1 MVCFKWKVHDIVSSC
16 LPVNM
21 IALRLQHIWKS
32 RSSTIPPVGFLVK
45 ESRQPT
51 LEHLYKKYSTQNHKN
66 IPIRFLLVFPLR
78 IWWIQSVR
86 TEAKLFLR
94 GTRLCAGWIVLEF
107 RFHSRFTLFYR
118 GFEGKCVDFDHSK
131 QLFPLKQWMAVTRN
145 FLLSKDHALSR
156 RSLIYR
162 AENVMIAQRDS
173 HINCGK

>member
-1 MVCFKWKVHDIVSSC
+1 MTARAS
-16 LPVNM
+16 
-21 IALRLQHIWKS
+21 IWYFFFQCISMFFRFCIDVYRK
-32 RSSTIPPVGFLVK
+32 LVFK

-94 GTRLCAGWIVLEF
+94 ATRLCAGWIVLEF

-118 GFEGKCVDFDHSK
+118 GFEGKCVDFDYSK

-162 AENVMIAQRDS
+162 AENVIIAQRES
-173 HINCGK
+173 HIVRKETKK